1 MRSRLGEIVRALGA
15 LVVLVLLL
23 VGFPI
28 GLAVAVGW
36 PLPTA
41 LPTLEQIEAATRS
54 GVDPIVLMKTLAII
68 GWLAWAQ
75 IALATF
81 VEAAAIAWRT
91 RAPRIPALPGVQ
103 FGTAR
108 LLATAALLFGTFST
122 PRVPAQALTAPAA
135 VELDQHISEDRGAP
149 RDEIRAS
156 PVPGTDARP
165 VMVPSD
171 VETTSYLVQRN
182 DSWWQIAEDMLG
194 DGLRWR
200 ELRSLNVGR
209 VMAGGETITTATETI
224 HEGWELLVP
233 TLEPVVSHHV
243 PAADVVVERGD
254 NLWDL
259 AEKHMEESL
268 GHDVGDAAVVP
279 YWQDTIDENQDRFV
293 DPRNP
298 SLIYPGQTLHL
309 PAAGDRSA
317 EETPEPESPPQP
329 DPPPVDAPREPAP
342 PVDEATPTTVAS
354 TPAPNTPD
362 PGAEAD
368 GPGEDAEDV
377 EDRDESA
384 LAAGPLLGIAG
395 ALLAVGLS
403 ASLLRTRRRRE
414 QSLPRGASLEDPA
427 EDLEELRAE
436 VVVREDLDAIEL
448 MTRSLH
454 SVTEQLGDRGSSA
467 QPRLVQVGEGSV
479 EVVLSAPVLP
489 EGEMWHTE
497 GEGTGWVLTE
507 SGLTSLVQTNGP
519 SVATSPL
526 LISVGAPDEAGHLLL
541 DLEAEGLVNINGT
554 PEDVVGFVRSVL
566 FELST
571 SPLAGGVSVY
581 VCGSAQEFVDT
592 QILDRLDSVERWDD
606 IADSTLSWAHQT
618 RDVLASNNWATPNIA
633 RAESD
638 RFDEVAPTVVVLTEE
653 PTDERFSALCTLIT
667 ESPIPVVVV
676 GVGTRIEGG
685 TDIDVA
691 DGYLQIASLEL
702 RCHAQSVP
710 AEVGARI
717 IELLEHA
724 AEGPIEDAAPPTT
737 DSKPETSD
745 QGVPGE
751 TPTTVDQE
759 YVVERY
765 CDPPFDVLV
774 RVLGDIEVVGGH
786 KSLTAIP
793 TAIVTYI
800 ALNSPTTAER
810 IENAIWNGPTENR
823 RSRFANNMSTAR
835 SSLGAEH
842 LPTASDKKYRVGPR
856 VATDLELLESRI
868 DEARSRPCDEAT
880 EILRGALEYV
890 TGPVFTY
897 SNSDR
902 HLYSWVSTENWISST
917 ELKVTNL
924 AEELSERYL
933 RAGDHDGAAWAA
945 SRGLASVPVHTRL
958 TGALMRAYAAAG
970 DPHAATSVYESY
982 TDALDAL
989 DLDEHDADLAELCQ
1003 RLRSGE
1009 NPDA

>member
-1 MRSRLGEIVRALGA
+1 MRSRLAEIVRALGA
-15 LVVLVLLL
+15 LVALALLL

-41 LPTLEQIEAATRS
+41 LPTLEQIETATRS
-54 GVDPIVLMKTLAII
+54 GVDPIILTKTLAII

-75 IALATF
+75 IAVATF
-81 VEAAAIAWRT
+81 IEAAAIARRT
-91 RAPRIPALPGVQ
+91 PAPRIPALPGVQ

-122 PRVPAQALTAPAA
+122 PRVAAHALVPPVA
-135 VELDQHISEDRGAP
+135 VELDQHIVDNRAASH
-149 RDEIRAS
+149 DEIRRTPS
-156 PVPGTDARP
+156 SQTDAP
-165 VMVPSD
+165 PALVPSGVD
-171 VETTSYLVQRN
+171 AASYLVQRN

-200 ELRSLNVGR
+200 ELRSFNVGR
-209 VMAGGETITTATETI
+209 VMAGGETITAATETI

-233 TLEPVVSHHV
+233 ASDPVASHHV

-259 AEKHMEESL
+259 AEEHMEESL
-268 GHDVGDAAVVP
+268 GRDVGDADVAP
-279 YWQDTIDENQDRFV
+279 YWQDTIDENEDRFV
-293 DPRNP
+293 DPGNP
-298 SLIYPGQTLHL
+298 SLIHTGQTLRL
-309 PAAGDRSA
+309 PAAGDRPA
-317 EETPEPESPPQP
+317 DETPASESLQPQP
-329 DPPPVDAPREPAP
+329 QPFSVDASPEPGPAP
-342 PVDEATPTTVAS
+342 PVDEPTSTTVAP
-354 TPAPNTPD
+354 TTAPTAADPD
-362 PGAEAD
+362 ADTDGADENA
-368 GPGEDAEDV
+368 AE
-377 EDRDESA
+377 RDESA
-384 LAAGPLLGIAG
+384 VTAGPLLGIAG

-403 ASLLRTRRRRE
+403 ASLLRIRRRRE

-448 MTRSLH
+448 ITRSLH
-454 SVTEQLGDRGSSA
+454 AVTEHLEERRASV
-467 QPRLVQVGEGSV
+467 QPRLVQVGDRSV
-479 EVVLSAPVLP
+479 EVVLSAPVP
-489 EGEMWHTE
+489 PVGEMWQAE
-497 GEGTGWVLTE
+497 GDGAGWVLTE
-507 SGLTSLVQTNGP
+507 NGLTSLAEADSP

-526 LISVGAPDEAGHLLL
+526 LISVGAPDEAGHILL

-554 PEDVVGFVRSVL
+554 PEDVVGFVRSLL

-571 SPLAGGVSVY
+571 SPLASGVSVY
-581 VCGSAQEFVDT
+581 VCGSAREFVDT
-592 QILDRLDSVERWDD
+592 QVLDRVDSVERWDD
-606 IADSTLSWAHQT
+606 IADSALSWAHQT
-618 RDVLASNNWATPNIA
+618 RDVLATNDWATPKIA
-633 RAESD
+633 RAASD
-638 RFDEVAPTVVVLTEE
+638 SFDEVAPTVVVLTEE
-653 PTDERFSALCTLIT
+653 PADERFSALCTLIA
-667 ESPIPVVVV
+667 ESPVPVVVV

-685 TDIDVA
+685 TDIDIA
-691 DGYLQIASLEL
+691 DGFLQITSLEL
-702 RCHAQSVP
+702 RCRAQSVP
-710 AEVGARI
+710 AEVGAKI

-724 AEGPIEDAAPPTT
+724 AEGPVEAVAPSSI
-737 DSKPETSD
+737 DPETD
-745 QGVPGE
+745 MDDEGVPE
-751 TPTTVDQE
+751 AVSPAHDRE
-759 YVVERY
+759 EVVERY

-793 TAIVTYI
+793 TAIVTYV

-810 IENAIWNGPTENR
+810 IENAIWNGATENR

-842 LPTASDKKYRVGPR
+842 FPTASDKKYRVGPR

-868 DEARSRPCDEAT
+868 DEARTRPCDEAT

-897 SNSDR
+897 SSSDR

-970 DPHAATSVYESY
+970 DPHAAISVYESY
-982 TDALDAL
+982 TEALDAL
-989 DLDEHDADLAELCQ
+989 DLDEQDVDLAEFYR
-1003 RLRSGE
+1003 RLRRGD
-1009 NPDA
+1009 NPEL